1 MIDELPSP
9 EDKQQ
14 TESPNLI
21 KTNPIDDYE
30 SLNDTLSDLIEKE
43 VQVYTVALAD
53 GTEVPLQNAIETAFR
68 TDLVHISQEIVNK
81 LQGYSS
87 IITEP
92 TPRLIRATEEKIPVF
107 IYDPRHREVKFQF
120 TFERGKDFEITLE
133 DPDGNYVYPY
143 AQEDAYQLY
152 WVSRPMLGWWQITIR
167 NPQGSSVRQTAVVR
181 KEPRA
186 DVIQFSI
193 QTT

>member
-120 TFERGKDFEITLE
+120 TFERGKDFEIMLE

>member
-53 GTEVPLQNAIETAFR
+53 GTEVPLQNTIETAFR
-68 TDLVHISQEIVNK
+68 TDLVHIFQEIVNK

-92 TPRLIRATEEKIPVF
+92 TPQLIRATEEKIPVL

>member
-68 TDLVHISQEIVNK
+68 TDLVHTSQEIVNK

-167 NPQGSSVRQTAVVR
+167 NPQGSSVRQTAAVR